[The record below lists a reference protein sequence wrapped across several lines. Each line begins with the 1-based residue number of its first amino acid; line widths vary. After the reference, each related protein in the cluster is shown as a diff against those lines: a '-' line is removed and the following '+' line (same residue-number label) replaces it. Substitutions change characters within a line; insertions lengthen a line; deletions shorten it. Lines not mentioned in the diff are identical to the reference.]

1 MPNKL
6 SHRGAVILMIV
17 TATLWSIAGVFTRH
31 LDSAKGFEVTF
42 WRSLFAGLFVLVA
55 MLKQY
60 GRGFVPRLRLLGR
73 LGFLSGCMWATMYS
87 CFMIAMT
94 MTTVANT
101 SIMESLAPLFTA
113 FLAWLILRERIPAR
127 TWWAIA
133 AACLGMGWMFA
144 GSLSE
149 VDSRGL
155 LGMLIALG
163 VPVAASVNVV
173 LLKKGGHTVDLIPAV
188 FLGGSISALV
198 MLPFALPLQASLH
211 DVVLLAILGFFQLGL
226 PCMLMVRASASLTA
240 PEISLLCLLEVLL
253 APIWAWLGAGELPAQ
268 ATITGGAI
276 VLIALVLNELA
287 SMRES
292 SS

>member
-55 MLKQY
+55 MVKQY

-133 AACLGMGWMFA
+133 AACIGMGWMFA

-163 VPVAASVNVV
+163 VPVAASVNVI

-253 APIWAWLGAGELPAQ
+253 APIWAWLGAGEVPAQ
-268 ATITGGAI
+268 ATITGGVI

>member
-163 VPVAASVNVV
+163 VPVAASVNVI

-211 DVVLLAILGFFQLGL
+211 DVLLLAILGFFQLGL

-253 APIWAWLGAGELPAQ
+253 APIWAWLGAGEVPAQ
-268 ATITGGAI
+268 ATITGGVI